1 MPTAALFALFYL
13 FDLASKLPDQKSAG
27 DIHNCLGGS
36 GSDYYKLFRI
46 IIAFEDGK
54 QEINIFDF

>member
-27 DIHNCLGGS
+27 DIHNCLG
-36 GSDYYKLFRI
+36 SDYYKLFRI